1 MKKIS
6 IIGAGPSGSYL
17 ACLLAEKGFD
27 VSVFE
32 EHEKIGIPVQCA
44 GITTSFLGNLLDL
57 KKEFVINKVDKARI
71 FSPNKNFVDIKIKE
85 NLILD
90 RARFDQYLMKKAKQ
104 KGAKFFPGHRFV
116 EANKNTIR
124 IQKAKSKIIK
134 EIKADYIVGADGP
147 LSDVASSFK
156 LKSKKEF
163 LYGIQTRAKLKNNN
177 IVEFY
182 PYIGEYA
189 WIVPESKEI
198 ARIGVASK
206 KNTKKIFD
214 DFIKD
219 KLKENQIIEIQ
230 AGLIPV
236 YNPKAKI
243 QKNNV
248 FLLGDAAKMVKATTG
263 GGIIPGILGA
273 KALADSIIKRKN
285 YNAQLRK
292 LVKKELLI
300 HLKARQIMNKFSKK
314 DWNYLVKL
322 SKNPKIK
329 KILKE
334 NERDFISKIIIKSI
348 IAEPRLI
355 YFAKFL
361 F

>member
-1 MKKIS
+1 MKNVS

-27 VSVFE
+27 VSVVE
-32 EHEKIGIPVQCA
+32 EHEKIGLPVQCT
-44 GITTSFLGNLLDL
+44 GITTSFLKNLVEL
-57 KKEFVINKVDKARI
+57 KKDFVINKVDKARI
-71 FSPNKNFVDIKIKE
+71 FSPNKNFVDVKIKE
-85 NLILD
+85 NLVLD
-90 RARFDQYLMKKAKQ
+90 RARFDQYLMKRAKQ
-104 KGAKFFPGHRFV
+104 KGAKFLLGHRFV
-116 EANKNTIR
+116 GANKKIIR
-124 IQKAKSKIIK
+124 IQKVKSKIIRD
-134 EIKADYIVGADGP
+134 IKTDYLIGADGP

-156 LKSKKEF
+156 FKNKKEF
-163 LYGIQTRAKLKNNN
+163 LYGIQARAKLSNNN

-189 WIVPESKEI
+189 WIVPESKDI
-198 ARIGVASK
+198 VRIGVASR

-214 DFIKD
+214 DFINDRLKKKD
-219 KLKENQIIEIQ
+219 IIEIQ

-273 KALADSIIKRKN
+273 KALAEAITKKTDYQKQSKKI
-285 YNAQLRK
+285 LG
-292 LVKKELLI
+292 KELFI
-300 HLKARQIMNKFSKK
+300 HLKARQIMDKFSKK

-348 IAEPRLI
+348 IAEPKLL
-355 YFAKFL
+355 YFARFV

>member
-1 MKKIS
+1 MKKVS

-17 ACLLAEKGFD
+17 ACILANHGFE

-32 EHEKIGIPVQCA
+32 EHDKVGFPVQCT
-44 GITTSFLGNLLDL
+44 GITTSFLKELVEL
-57 KKEFVINKVDKARI
+57 KKEFVINKVSKARI
-71 FSPNKNFVDIKIKE
+71 FSTNKDFVDIRIKE
-85 NLILD
+85 NFVLD
-90 RARFDQYLMKKAKQ
+90 RAKFDHYLMKKAEKQ
-104 KGAKFFPGHRFV
+104 GVKFFLGHRFV
-116 EANKNTIR
+116 GADKNTIR

-134 EIKADYIVGADGP
+134 EIKTDYIVGADGP
-147 LSDVASSFK
+147 LSDVARSFK
-156 LKSKKEF
+156 FKNKKEF
-163 LYGIQTRAKLKNNN
+163 LYGIQARVKLKNNN

-189 WIVPESKEI
+189 WVVPESKEI
-198 ARIGVASK
+198 VRIGVASG

-214 DFIKD
+214 DFIRER
-219 KLKENQIIEIQ
+219 LKENQIMEIQ

-236 YNPKAKI
+236 YNPKAKV

-273 KALADSIIKRKN
+273 KALANSIIKRKD
-285 YNAQLRK
+285 YNTQLKK

-300 HLKARQIMNKFSKK
+300 HLKARHIMNKFSNK
-314 DWNYLVKL
+314 DWDYLIKICN
-322 SKNPKIK
+322 NPKIK
-329 KILKE
+329 KILSE
-334 NERDFISKIIIKSI
+334 NERDFISRILIESI
-348 IAEPRLI
+348 IAEPRLL
-355 YFAKFL
+355 YFAKFI